1 MTNQNESKYKN
12 YFNGGSVFSVEAKMF
27 TERFRPDRRWWV
39 TAQRRSGR
47 SIRPSVVRGN
57 EEDQTAGRSRKSR
70 GADRRRSRTAGG
82 EDQTASVRCS
92 RSERRNFKKILQ
104 TTVVQED
111 EHTLISV
118 NVVT

>member
-12 YFNGGSVFSVEAKMF
+12 YFNGGSVFSVEAKLF
-27 TERFRPDRRWWV
+27 TARFGPDRRWWV
-39 TAQRRSGR
+39 TAQRT
-47 SIRPSVVRGN
+47 IRRTRPPVVRGN

-82 EDQTASVRCS
+82 EDQTAGVRCS

-118 NVVT
+118 NVVN